1 MKRYVFHLKKTELSF
16 LFCTFVGRKL
26 ISQTMDI
33 EDLSVLGL
41 YCQNENKVPA
51 ALLQIINRGGVILLR
66 SILSDLKDLSSHL
79 ICIANNP
86 IGPEELPAEAM
97 WTDWDGSLCLIGKCT
112 ASDII

>member
-1 MKRYVFHLKKTELSF
+1 
-16 LFCTFVGRKL
+16 
-26 ISQTMDI
+26 MDI
-33 EDLSVLGL
+33 EQISVMGL
-41 YCQNENKVPA
+41 YSQNENKVPA
-51 ALLQIINRGGVILLR
+51 TLLQLINRTGGVILLR